1 MLKILFVDDQPSV
14 LEETQRATQDMRH
27 QWDMSFVTSADEA
40 MELLDR
46 EVFDVVVSDMR
57 MPGTDGAELLFL
69 VRSCSPSTAR
79 IILSGCDEDEMI
91 FRSARVAH
99 QFLTKPCDID
109 VLKSSIAEI
118 RAAQGRVSSE
128 EIRALIGRVDQLPA
142 LGEVYQ
148 RLVLAIEADETS
160 SELAAIVSE
169 DVALTAEILRLLNSA
184 FFGLGRRVESVDQAI
199 GLLGTDVLRAIVAG
213 YSVFS
218 QPDTL
223 VDADAVS
230 RRSQQV
236 AALARHAHRI
246 LTGASQSELAD
257 VFLAGMLHEVGA
269 LVLGSIEDVDP
280 VDARAVLN
288 SNDNTVER
296 LAFGVDRFAVSSY
309 LLGLWAFSSDV
320 IQAVASLSG
329 RLEPPM
335 TSMGWSLAV
344 SRHIIVNNLADGFEV
359 VDADAIERL
368 IRSVDEKLL
377 AVTPSTPI
385 AEPETSPSGALMF

>member
-14 LEETQRATQDMRH
+14 LEDTQRATEDMRH
-27 QWDMSFVTSADEA
+27 QWDMTFVTSADEA

-46 EVFDVVVSDMR
+46 EAFDVVVSDMR

-69 VRSCSPSTAR
+69 VRNCSPSTAR

-91 FRSARVAH
+91 FRSTRVAH
-99 QFLTKPCDID
+99 QFLTKPCDVD
-109 VLKSSIAEI
+109 MLKSAIAEI

-148 RLVLAIEADETS
+148 RLVRAIEAEES
-160 SELAAIVSE
+160 SARLAEIVCE

-184 FFGLGRRVESVDQAI
+184 FFGLARRVESVEQAI

-218 QPDTL
+218 QPGSL
-223 VDADAVS
+223 VVDADVVS

-246 LTGASQSELAD
+246 LTGASRSELAD
-257 VFLAGMLHEVGA
+257 VYLAGMLHEVGA
-269 LVLGSIEDVDP
+269 LVLGSIEGMDP
-280 VDARAVLN
+280 VDARGVLD

-309 LLGLWAFSSDV
+309 LLGLWAFSSEV

-329 RLEPPM
+329 RVEPPM

-344 SRHIIVNNLADGFEV
+344 ARHIIVNNLAEELEE
-359 VDADAIERL
+359 VDADAIEAL
-368 IRSVDEKLL
+368 IRSVDEQLL
-377 AVTPSTPI
+377 AAAPPTPLPD
-385 AEPETSPSGALMF
+385 PETSVSGALI

>member
-27 QWDMSFVTSADEA
+27 QWDMSFVAGADEA
-40 MELLDR
+40 MDLLDR
-46 EVFDVVVSDMR
+46 EAFDVIVSDMR
-57 MPGTDGAELLFL
+57 MPGLDGAELLFL

-79 IILSGCDEDEMI
+79 IMLSGCEEDELI
-91 FRSARVAH
+91 FRSTRVAH
-99 QFLTKPCDID
+99 QFLSKPCDVD
-109 VLKSSIAEI
+109 QLKNAIAEI
-118 RAAQGRVSSE
+118 RAVQGVVSSE

-148 RLVLAIEADETS
+148 RLVQAIEADS
-160 SELAAIVSE
+160 SAQQLAAIVCE

-184 FFGLGRRVESVDQAI
+184 FFGLSRRVESVEQAI

-218 QPDTL
+218 QPGRMV
-223 VDADAVS
+223 VDADVVS

-236 AALARHAHRI
+236 AALARHTHRI
-246 LTGASQSELAD
+246 LTDASRSELAD
-257 VFLAGMLHEVGA
+257 VYLAGMLHEVGA
-269 LVLGSIEDVDP
+269 LVLGSIEGMDP
-280 VDARAVLN
+280 VDAKAVLG

-309 LLGLWAFSSDV
+309 LLGLWAFSSEV

-335 TSMGWSLAV
+335 TSMGWSIAV
-344 SRHIIVNNLADGFEV
+344 ARHIIVNNLADGLEA
-359 VDADAIERL
+359 VDAEAIEKL
-368 IRSVDEKLL
+368 IRSVDEQLVAL
-377 AVTPSTPI
+377 APPTPLT
-385 AEPETSPSGALMF
+385 EPQDGVRSALI